1 MKRFKEV
8 LIPSVSL
15 FLICLMAT
23 FLLGGTDFLTK
34 DKIAEVAEK
43 AAEEARIK
51 VCSQAVSFSE
61 TESGCYIALDENG
74 NTVGYAVTTKD
85 KSYGGDIEVMTGFDT
100 DGNITGIEILS
111 IEDTPGLGMNAKGEK
126 FRNQFIGKS
135 GEIEVS
141 KTPENENEVQAITGA
156 TITSNAVKRCVNAA
170 IEILNAETAGEN

>member
-1 MKRFKEV
+1 MKKLKEV
-8 LIPSVSL
+8 LIPAIAL
-15 FLICLMAT
+15 FLICLVAT

-34 DKIAEVAEK
+34 EKIAEVAEK
-43 AAEEARIK
+43 AAEEARLK
-51 VCSQAVSFSE
+51 VCTQAVSFRE
-61 TESGCYIALDENG
+61 TENGCFIALDEKG
-74 NTVGYAVTTKD
+74 NTVGYAVSTKD
-85 KSYGGDIEVMTGFDT
+85 KSYGGDIEVMTGFDK

-135 GEIEVS
+135 GELEVS
-141 KTPENENEVQAITGA
+141 KTPGNENEIQAITGA